1 MVDYQRMTFE
11 MNAKTVAI
19 IEDEPIIALELE
31 SICMEAGLQ
40 VVGFAATASKA
51 WEKFSDLRPDVVISD
66 MELAD
71 GSEGVE
77 AVLRLRKLR
86 PDMVVIFVTAATTP
100 DTLGRIAKS
109 KPDHVLNK
117 PFDVA
122 ELRKVLAET
131 VS

>member
-1 MVDYQRMTFE
+1 

-31 SICMEAGLQ
+31 SICIEAGLQ
-40 VVGFAATASKA
+40 VAGFAATASKA

-71 GSEGVE
+71 GSDGVE

-86 PDMVVIFVTAATTP
+86 PDMVVIFVTAAATP
-100 DTLGRIAKS
+100 ETMARIVAS
-109 KPDHVLNK
+109 SPDYVLNK

-122 ELRKVLAET
+122 ELRKALAET

>member
-1 MVDYQRMTFE
+1 MT
-11 MNAKTVAI
+11 AKTVAI

-31 SICMEAGLQ
+31 SICTDAGFQ

-51 WEKFSDLRPDVVISD
+51 WEKFSDIPPDVLISD

-71 GSEGVE
+71 GSDGVDT
-77 AVLRLRKLR
+77 VLRLRTLR
-86 PDMVVIFVTAATTP
+86 PDMFIIFVTAAKMSETVDRIVASNP
-100 DTLGRIAKS
+100 DR
-109 KPDHVLNK
+109 VLNK

-122 ELRKVLAET
+122 ELRKALAEA